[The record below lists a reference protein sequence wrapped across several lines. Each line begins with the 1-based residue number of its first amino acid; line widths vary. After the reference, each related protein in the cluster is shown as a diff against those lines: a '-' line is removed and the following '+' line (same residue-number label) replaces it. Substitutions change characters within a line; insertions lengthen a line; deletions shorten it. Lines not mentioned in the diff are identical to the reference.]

1 MVTKPRWLG
10 LALIGAM
17 ASLAGASA
25 GSNGQQLRIS
35 GTQIPVS
42 VLRAAASYVGMP
54 LSAAR
59 DLLRVPF
66 PVVAI
71 KRVRVEGGNHDG
83 VYQVW
88 EPSLECP
95 RSNGAFMDAR
105 CPVVVSS
112 LGWWWKGSVVVSVE
126 WISLIGEYSTQCRVS
141 VPANQRD
148 DFFDVRIDGNCQ

>member
-1 MVTKPRWLG
+1 MFLFQHGW
-10 LALIGAM
+10 
-17 ASLAGASA
+17 AG
-25 GSNGQQLRIS
+25 GNGQQLRIS

-42 VLRAAASYVGMP
+42 VLRAAAGYVGMP

-83 VYQVW
+83 IYVVW
-88 EPSLECP
+88 EPGLDCP
-95 RSNGAFMDAR
+95 SNTGDRAFMDAR

-112 LGWWWKGSVVVSVE
+112 LGWWWKGPVMVSID
-126 WISLIGEYSTQCRVS
+126 WISIIGEASTRCQVN
-141 VPANQRD
+141 VPTSQNGN
-148 DFFDVRIDGNCQ
+148 FHDVRIGGNC